1 MAAALISSM
10 RWSKAKAQSIRGEC
24 SERRQSDLLSDA
36 VAMRWPMFRKI
47 QKVIRHINVH
57 MGETITISDLAKA
70 AGLSRSRLCDLF
82 KTETGL
88 APMQY
93 VRRRRIEHAR
103 ELFETTSLSVTE
115 VRLMVGLP
123 DRSHFAR
130 EFKGSF
136 GATPSEYRRR
146 KPKETDAKIPPR

>member
-1 MAAALISSM
+1 
-10 RWSKAKAQSIRGEC
+10 
-24 SERRQSDLLSDA
+24 
-36 VAMRWPMFRKI
+36 MFRKI
-47 QKVIRHINVH
+47 QKVIQHINVH
-57 MGETITISDLAKA
+57 MEETITICDLAKA
-70 AGLSRSRLCDLF
+70 GGLSRSRLCDLF

-93 VRRRRIEHAR
+93 VKRRRIEHAR
-103 ELFETTSLSVTE
+103 KLFETTSLSVRE

-136 GATPSEYRRR
+136 GVTPSEYKRGR
-146 KPKETDAKIPPR
+146 PKEKGDEIRHQ

>member
-1 MAAALISSM
+1 
-10 RWSKAKAQSIRGEC
+10 
-24 SERRQSDLLSDA
+24 
-36 VAMRWPMFRKI
+36 MFRKI
-47 QKVIRHINVH
+47 QKVIQHINVH
-57 MGETITISDLAKA
+57 MGETITICDLAQA
-70 AGLSRSRLCDLF
+70 ADLSRSRLCDLF

-93 VRRRRIEHAR
+93 VKRRRIEHAR
-103 ELFETTSLSVTE
+103 ELFETTALSVRE

-146 KPKETDAKIPPR
+146 RPTETDNEVRQQ